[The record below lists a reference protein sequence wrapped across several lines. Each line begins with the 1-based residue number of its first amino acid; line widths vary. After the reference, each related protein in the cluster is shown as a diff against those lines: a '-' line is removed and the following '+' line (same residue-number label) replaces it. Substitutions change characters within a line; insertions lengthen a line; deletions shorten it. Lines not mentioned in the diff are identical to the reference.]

1 MCPQDDPRTCKFIR
15 SKDQYESYL
24 RGLDAEHPLETT
36 GEGLFF
42 WDANTEMVMQLIELK
57 EQVDNI
63 KEQLHGNVVDI
74 STLKMQRND
83 MKLFGMDTS
92 VAFVCLLV

>member
-1 MCPQDDPRTCKFIR
+1 
-15 SKDQYESYL
+15 
-24 RGLDAEHPLETT
+24 
-36 GEGLFF
+36 
-42 WDANTEMVMQLIELK
+42 MVMQLIELK

>member
-1 MCPQDDPRTCKFIR
+1 M
-15 SKDQYESYL
+15 
-24 RGLDAEHPLETT
+24 
-36 GEGLFF
+36 
-42 WDANTEMVMQLIELK
+42 MMQLIELK
-57 EQVDNI
+57 EQVDKI

-92 VAFVCLLV
+92 VAFALFVGVVLGILGTAMWKPM